1 MEGDRHAEAVLR
13 RLACGTSALALALA
27 AGCGGQAHDTLA
39 SSCARQSSAL
49 AKIGPVDNLA
59 EAQRAIDQ
67 VIPIEVRAR
76 DDLRSANARP
86 ALVAAYGRALADARR
101 LQAALAGA
109 DPMETMSPLQIGP
122 SGGRRTVERARLLLR
137 RACG

>member
-1 MEGDRHAEAVLR
+1 VVADREAAPVRKQRIRVRAEEP
-13 RLACGTSALALALA
+13 S
-27 AGCGGQAHDTLA
+27 
-39 SSCARQSSAL
+39 
-49 AKIGPVDNLA
+49 
-59 EAQRAIDQ
+59 
-67 VIPIEVRAR
+67 EVRRVLERGVEVDVVR
-76 DDLRSANARP
+76 DLERQGGGGLCPRDARP